1 MHIKALLTQHIEAAF
16 AELSLQG
23 PALIQAASRPE
34 FGDYQANGVM
44 AAAKRA
50 GLNPRDVAAE
60 VIAKLSEDSDLSAM
74 VDGMTVAG
82 PGFINLTLAAS
93 FIAPCM
99 NAALD
104 KCQTAQTVVVDYSAP
119 NLAKE
124 MHVGHLRTTII
135 GDSVARVLEALG
147 LSLIHI

>member
-60 VIAKLSEDSDLSAM
+60 VIAKLSEDSDFSAM

-99 NAALD
+99 NAVSY
-104 KCQTAQTVVVDYSAP
+104 T
-119 NLAKE
+119 
-124 MHVGHLRTTII
+124 HLTLPTILL
-135 GDSVARVLEALG
+135 V
-147 LSLIHI
+147 